1 MAQRKKESIYNEQ
14 PRVVVPYSKMGIKIL
29 SEQQIQNIFPTYE
42 TLLDRVEAHRNGLQF
57 IERELLDQDIQY
69 NLMFDNVYS
78 IMGKRGAG
86 KTSVVFSL
94 KEMLKGRNPRFD
106 IVLPIIMPEMI
117 PQDCSIIGWVLSLLE
132 EVVKK
137 LDDKMM
143 TRSSEKFDGCLKKS
157 RVESLSSIYEK
168 TKDLYYAQYYNVEH
182 TDSFIDA
189 VVNTDK
195 MTQNS
200 YDFSKQLISFWYA
213 LISAVKEAHP
223 NDNKEPL
230 IHIIFDDVDL
240 VPEAA
245 IKLFSTIIKYLSHP
259 NIVVYVTADEELIFD
274 VIENNMTKRLE
285 KVNDLVMYNHVIG
298 GLKRAYDDEDSE
310 ELLSFNDDINK
321 IRKKML
327 IKEELI
333 HETPKRYGEKVL
345 PPSCRYYLET
355 FDSIEKKKGFIVDRH
370 NGNTGQDEMY
380 TIEEFLTNEINRY
393 LAAIH
398 LNKKNNNFVTI
409 INEDNKVDFIAA
421 YLLFWGSTSRQLTNE
436 VYILREFINRL
447 IKINEKKK
455 AVSQYENYK
464 THYCRRIYQAIW
476 DFAYTTLIVSGNVT
490 LRSDEIKD
498 LLNELLLY
506 NEDNGGV
513 YIDYL
518 SLRERA
524 ERELDFSFD
533 TRHENELREY
543 ISLFVLAFFIE
554 NFLKL
559 ENLVNTIEESEER
572 KKVHGMGLLVDV
584 LDYYCGGEYSLVC
597 KKIVDDVPTFLW
609 YYGKLLD
616 QPQPLLNFHLSD
628 PRVVRD
634 YFATLPKYTIKNSV
648 TELNRT
654 SPVWVRTIAQILYF
668 SNERIY
674 NITRKEIDVIR
685 FNREDYYFYD
695 LYYTGQQQ
703 AILES
708 VIDIVSMIGDEGVY
722 AKYMRLYK
730 NVFLNQQESTYDFS
744 VNFKE
749 GETIGELAQRM
760 RRDLTEESFQYNCAV
775 LGRKNSKQCFSDD
788 FGTAECSELL
798 LKELQSIREEIMQ
811 LFYMFGWHK
820 VYDLS
825 IVEEALNELS
835 IRDVL
840 NPQELKINE
849 EGDYI
854 LIIKSRELH
863 RLFNQIRNANRNN
876 RNRNRFKKDWDREK
890 IYEDSYRELLNN
902 VTSVIKSN
910 QEFQAAYE
918 AIILFN
924 YYSLTQ
930 SLYILSFQRQAE
942 TTEYHYIDRNAIPY
956 KSLYEDENG
965 IKSLMKKKDYI
976 GLTMREGIKEQV
988 SEYIYRFAKGYD

>member
-1 MAQRKKESIYNEQ
+1 MAQRRKESIYNEQ

-42 TLLDRVEAHRNGLQF
+42 TLLDRVEAHRRGLQY
-57 IERELLDQDIQY
+57 IERDLLDQDIQY

-94 KEMLKGRNPRFD
+94 KEILKGRNPGFD

-137 LDDKMM
+137 LDDKM
-143 TRSSEKFDGCLKKS
+143 TRRSSEKFNGCLKNSKT
-157 RVESLSSIYEK
+157 ESLSRIYEN
-168 TKDLYYAQYYNVEH
+168 TKNLYYAQYYNVEH

-213 LISAVKEAHP
+213 LISAVKDVHP
-223 NDNKEPL
+223 GENKEPL

-321 IRKKML
+321 IRKKIL

-370 NGNTGQDEMY
+370 NGDTGQDEMY
-380 TIEEFLTNEINRY
+380 TIEEFLTNEIDRY
-393 LAAIH
+393 LKAIH
-398 LNKKNNNFVTI
+398 LKKEKNNFVI
-409 INEDNKVDFIAA
+409 ITNEDKKVDFIAA

-436 VYILREFINRL
+436 VYILREFVNRL

-455 AVSQYENYK
+455 AVSQNQNYR

-506 NEDNGGV
+506 SEDNGGV

-524 ERELDFSFD
+524 ERELVFSLD

-597 KKIVDDVPTFLW
+597 KKIMEDVPTFLW

-616 QPQPLLNFHLSD
+616 QPQPLLNFRLSD

-634 YFATLPKYTIKNSV
+634 YFATLPKYTIKNSIV
-648 TELNRT
+648 ELNRT
-654 SPVWVRTIAQILYF
+654 SPVWVNTIAHILYF

-674 NITRKEIDVIR
+674 NITRKEVDVIR

-708 VIDIVSMIGDEGVY
+708 VIDIVSMIEDTNIY
-722 AKYMRLYK
+722 AKYMQLFK
-730 NVFLNQQESTYDFS
+730 DIFLNPKESTYNFS
-744 VNFKE
+744 VDFKE

-760 RRDLTEESFQYNCAV
+760 RKGVTEDSFQHNCAV
-775 LGRKNSKQCFSDD
+775 IGRKGSKQVFADN
-788 FGTAECSELL
+788 FGTAECSESLY
-798 LKELQSIREEIMQ
+798 KELQSIREEIMQ
-811 LFYMFGWHK
+811 IFYEFEWHK
-820 VYDLS
+820 VYNLDT
-825 IVEEALNELS
+825 VEDELNELS

-840 NPQELKINE
+840 NLQELKVSKDGEVIWLIN
-849 EGDYI
+849 
-854 LIIKSRELH
+854 SRELH
-863 RLFNQIRNANRNN
+863 RLFNQIRNVSRN
-876 RNRNRFKKDWDREK
+876 NRNRFKKDWDERK
-890 IYEDSYRELLNN
+890 TYEDSYRELLKYFTVAIRNN
-902 VTSVIKSN
+902 
-910 QEFQAAYE
+910 QDFAAANR

-930 SLYILSFQRQAE
+930 ILYILSFQRQAE
-942 TTEYHYIDRNAIPY
+942 ITEYNYIDRNVIPY
-956 KSLYEDENG
+956 KNLYEGENG

-976 GLTMREGIKEQV
+976 GLTMREGIKERV
-988 SEYIYRFAKGYD
+988 SEYIYRFAKRYE